1 MVIEGCLGIY
11 HNPGWAGGTQ
21 VWRMEELDDKKK
33 EWVKMMTLSPPCLSL
48 GSFDRSLFRLE
59 DGKVLFQKREEQP
72 KTFYVY
78 DPERNIIKPFP
89 IDVIDGIRDWVPYS
103 ETWSRFT

>member
-33 EWVKMMTLSPPCLSL
+33 EWVKMMTPLLHA
-48 GSFDRSLFRLE
+48 
-59 DGKVLFQKREEQP
+59 
-72 KTFYVY
+72 
-78 DPERNIIKPFP
+78 
-89 IDVIDGIRDWVPYS
+89 
-103 ETWSRFT
+103 